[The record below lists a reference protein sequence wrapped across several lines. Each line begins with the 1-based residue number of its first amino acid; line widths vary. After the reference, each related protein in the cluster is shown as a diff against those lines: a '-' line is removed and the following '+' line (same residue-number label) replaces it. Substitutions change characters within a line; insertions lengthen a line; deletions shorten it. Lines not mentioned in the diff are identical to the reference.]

1 MSGRGG
7 GPKNP
12 YRKAD
17 RFTVAAKEQGYAAR
31 SVFKLSEI
39 QQRFKLLRPG
49 QRVLDLGCAPGSWL
63 RYAAEQ
69 VGRSGAVV
77 GIDFLDTV
85 AVPGATVIQQDLR
98 ELDDA
103 ALLAALGGRPHL
115 VLSDMAPRT
124 TGNRLGDH
132 VDQLELAYMALGIA
146 QRLLEPGGHFCVKVF
161 EGEDAQAFVD
171 AARRGF
177 AEHKRVR
184 PEAVRGVSREFFLV
198 CKGYTPSA

>member
-1 MSGRGG
+1 MSK
-7 GPKNP
+7 PKNP

-31 SVFKLSEI
+31 SVFKLTEI

-63 RYAAEQ
+63 RFAVES
-69 VGRSGAVV
+69 VGRGGSVV
-77 GIDFLDTV
+77 GVDFLDTV
-85 AVPGATVIQQDLR
+85 GVAGATVIQQDLR

-103 ALLAALGGRPHL
+103 ALVSALGGRPNV

-132 VDQLELAYMALGIA
+132 VDQLELAYLALGIA
-146 QRLLEPGGHFCVKVF
+146 QRLLEPGGHFVVKIF
-161 EGEDAQAFVD
+161 DGEDAQAFVE

-184 PEAVRGVSREFFLV
+184 PEAVRGISREFFLV
-198 CKGYTPSA
+198 CKSYTSA